1 MLVKHSIFYVDTDRD
16 RHFTDSLIVNA
27 SEFENIV
34 IPGAILPA
42 GGAAGGGSGRGRVAC
57 FIESIRMTTAT
68 NHDFGF
74 NFYSRDVGHQ
84 RLAASPY
91 HGALIGTVLLNSITY
106 TTGTEFY
113 YATDGLSIPYLDEDN
128 TGELHV
134 ALINF
139 SSDTKGALGATL
151 SAGVP
156 PQYIQVRFGCIAA
169 N

>member
-16 RHFTDSLIVNA
+16 RHFTDELIVNA

-34 IPGAILPA
+34 IAGAVMPA
-42 GGAAGGGSGRGRVAC
+42 GGPAGDGPGRGRVAC

-68 NHDFGF
+68 SHDWAF

-84 RLAASPY
+84 RLAATPY
-91 HGALIGTVLLNSITY
+91 HGALIGTVMLNSVTY

-113 YATDGLSIPYLDEDN
+113 YATDGLSIPYVDEDSS
-128 TGELHV
+128 GELHV
-134 ALINF
+134 ALINMD
-139 SSDTKGALGATL
+139 SKTKASVGTYFPWLQT
-151 SAGVP
+151 
-156 PQYIQVRFGCIAA
+156 QYIQVRFGCIAA